1 MKKKTLWW
9 SIFNET
15 TEINSRPGTLVE
27 KKPSPRRFSCEYIRT
42 LSVLQ
47 EGLKVYFFDKIE
59 GCVIQSW
66 ILLRCWSNIDFFSKK
81 GIFSL
86 YSFYSSF

>member
-27 KKPSPRRFSCEYIRT
+27 KS
-42 LSVLQ
+42 LHQ
-47 EGLKVYFFDKIE
+47 GGLAVN
-59 GCVIQSW
+59 
-66 ILLRCWSNIDFFSKK
+66 ILEL
-81 GIFSL
+81 
-86 YSFYSSF
+86 